1 MAEMDGG
8 MIQALMGAGQAA
20 QQKML
25 AIPQMAI
32 GFFGGRRA
40 RKALEGLQSPTYT
53 PAKSISDYYTE
64 AKQRYNQ
71 SPYASTLYN
80 TQQQN
85 IGRNVTRGIAGL
97 QSRRMGIG
105 GISSLIQGANDASL
119 NSVAAAEQ
127 QKEQRFGQFGQ
138 ASGAMAG
145 EERQA
150 FNINKMMPYERRYN
164 MLAQKAQGYNQMFNA
179 GLSNYFGGAQTGAI
193 TAAGAAGNMSGQ
205 SNPYYAQQDYASHEA
220 IDRVRPSTY
229 KVPLAQYGN

>member
-1 MAEMDGG
+1 MAGMDGG
-8 MIQALMGAGQAA
+8 MIQALQGFGQSMKQQQGGLLQMG
-20 QQKML
+20 
-25 AIPQMAI
+25 I

-80 TQQQN
+80 TQMQS
-85 IGRNVTRGIAGL
+85 IGRNTAQGIAGL
-97 QSRRMGIG
+97 QSRRQGIG
-105 GISSLIQGANDASL
+105 GISALIQGQNDATL
-119 NSVAAAEQ
+119 KAAGAAEQ
-127 QKEQRFGQFGQ
+127 QREQRFGQYGQ

-179 GLSNYFGGAQTGAI
+179 GLQNVYGAGQ
-193 TAAGAAGNMSGQ
+193 AGAAYGSGLSSQ
-205 SNPYYAQQDYASHEA
+205 GSAPQADDYSSHEA
-220 IDRVRPSTY
+220 IARVRPSTY
-229 KVPLAQYGN
+229 QVPLANYR